1 MCKPKQT
8 FTQLHDLG
16 YTYDEWFIKVQWCLY
31 PHIPI
36 FNKTRYTYVKLAN
49 KHGKHLK
56 IFNIAKHESCYCN
69 QTVKKSKNNPYIT
82 TLKVIDEGI
91 LLIYL
96 QFNTFFILIT
106 MYYNISTCLS
116 YIPHDSFSFV
126 VLGEYI

>member
-1 MCKPKQT
+1 M
-8 FTQLHDLG
+8 G
-16 YTYDEWFIKVQWCLY
+16 NY
-31 PHIPI
+31 
-36 FNKTRYTYVKLAN
+36 
-49 KHGKHLK
+49 LK
-56 IFNIAKHESCYCN
+56 IFKIAKHESCSCN
-69 QTVKKSKNNPYIT
+69 QTVKSLPYEAMRKDYIT
-82 TLKVIDEGI
+82 TLKVIDKGI